1 MDSFAAKTEPQKP
14 HSFKSLLRAHFQIA
28 RVDHWA
34 KNVFVLPGILIPL
47 LVQPQ
52 GFSFRLVWNIAVGL
66 MSVGLV
72 ASSNYVLN
80 EVLDAPYDR
89 FHPVKRNRP
98 AAQGRVSIPLAY
110 CQWIALVAAGLWL
123 ASIVSWQLMASA
135 GALWLMGC
143 VYNIPPVRTK
153 DLPYLDVLTE
163 AVNNPLRLF
172 AGWYMVTTTI
182 FPPASL
188 LVSYWMIGCYFMAI
202 KRFSEYREHGQDS
215 ELSAYRASFRHYS
228 ERRLLVS
235 IMFYA
240 STGMLFLGAFVM
252 RYRLELVLSFP
263 FLAVVMAVYL
273 YLGFEPGSAVQN
285 PESLHR
291 EPALMISV
299 ILCAVAMAIL
309 MKVNIPA
316 MHRIFTPTMPTTS
329 QQAPAHSAGSARSL
343 SPG

>member
-1 MDSFAAKTEPQKP
+1 MDRSAANEGPGEPR
-14 HSFKSLLRAHFQIA
+14 SLGSLLWAHFQIA
-28 RVDHWA
+28 RLDHWS

-47 LVQPQ
+47 LVEPRRFIFQ
-52 GFSFRLVWNIAVGL
+52 LAWNIAIGL
-66 MSVGLV
+66 LAVGLV

-89 FHPVKRNRP
+89 FHPTKRNRP
-98 AAQGRVSIPLAY
+98 AARGAVSLPLAY
-110 CQWIALVAAGLWL
+110 VQWLFLMAAGLWL
-123 ASIVSWQLMASA
+123 ASRVSWQLAASA
-135 GALWLMGC
+135 TALWLMGC

-172 AGWYMVTTTI
+172 TGWYMVTTI

-202 KRFSEYREHGQDS
+202 KRFSEFREHGGDAS
-215 ELSAYRASFRHYS
+215 LASYRNSFRHYS

-240 STGMLFLGAFVM
+240 STGMLFLGAFIM

-273 YLGFEPGSAVQN
+273 YLGFEPGSATQN

-291 EPALMISV
+291 EPVLMASV
-299 ILCAVAMAIL
+299 ILCALAMAIL
-309 MKVNIPA
+309 LKVDIPA
-316 MHRIFTPTMPTTS
+316 MHRFFSPTMPTT
-329 QQAPAHSAGSARSL
+329 QTPVRR
-343 SPG
+343 

>member
-1 MDSFAAKTEPQKP
+1 MTTNEPTAAPASTEPR
-14 HSFKSLLRAHFQIA
+14 SLRTLIRAHVQIA
-28 RVDHWA
+28 RIDHWS

-47 LVQPQ
+47 LVEPRGTSSQ
-52 GFSFRLVWNIAVGL
+52 LVLNIAIGL
-66 MSVGLV
+66 VAVSLV

-89 FHPVKRNRP
+89 FHPTKRNRP
-98 AAQGRVSIPLAY
+98 AARGIVNLPFAY
-110 CQWIALVAAGLWL
+110 GQWLVLMTSGLWL
-123 ASIVSWQLMASA
+123 ASLVSWQLVASTA
-135 GALWLMGC
+135 ALWLMGC
-143 VYNIPPVRTK
+143 IYNIPPVRTK

-172 AGWYMVTTTI
+172 VGWFMVTTDL
-182 FPPASL
+182 PPASL

-202 KRFSEYREHGQDS
+202 KRFSEYREHGGEAS
-215 ELSAYRASFRHYS
+215 LESYRSSFRHYS

-240 STGMLFLGAFVM
+240 STGMLFLGAFIM

-263 FLAVVMAVYL
+263 FLAAVMAVYL
-273 YLGFEPGSAVQN
+273 YLGFDPGSATQN

-291 EPALMISV
+291 EPALMASV
-299 ILCAVAMAIL
+299 ILCALAMAIL

-316 MHRIFTPTMPTTS
+316 LHKFFTPTMPTTQVS
-329 QQAPAHSAGSARSL
+329 KHH
-343 SPG
+343 